1 MSGSLVF
8 DGALS
13 SWPLFTGMTDEEIR
27 RLTLLLQR
35 QRYSQG
41 SLIFREG
48 DRGDAL
54 FIVLSG
60 RILATALQ
68 NDGSPRKVYEFVAGN
83 FFGEMAIIEE
93 APRTAS
99 CVALEDS
106 ELLVLQGTDFYRL
119 VAENPRLA
127 NKLLLSIGTVMTSW
141 LDESSKFLND
151 LVRWGETARKRA
163 VTDELTG
170 LYNRRFLEET
180 LANRFSQGAV
190 GRRKMALL
198 MMDLDRIHG
207 INDRYGNVSGD
218 RVIVHAAQTFRGVLR
233 EDAVAAR
240 LAGDE
245 FAVLLP
251 DTDTMVA
258 QDVAQ
263 RLRLELSHSTI
274 RLPSIP
280 EELSVRVSIGIAI
293 APDHATDPVTLF
305 SAADGALR
313 RAKDLGRDRVIIQGQ
328 GIG

>member
-1 MSGSLVF
+1 MNGSLAF

-27 RLTLLLQR
+27 RLSLLLR
-35 QRYSQG
+35 RRRYPQG
-41 SLIFREG
+41 SLVFREG
-48 DRGDAL
+48 EGGDAL

-68 NDGSPRKVYEFVAGN
+68 NDGSSRRVYEFVAGT

-93 APRTAS
+93 APRSAT

-106 ELLVLQGTDFYRL
+106 ELLVLLGTDFYRL

-127 NKLLLSIGTVMTSW
+127 NKLLLSIGMVMTSW

-180 LANRFSQGAV
+180 LTNRFSLGAV

-207 INDRYGNVSGD
+207 INDRYGNAAGD
-218 RVIVHAAQTFRGVLR
+218 KVIAQAAQTFRGVLR

-251 DTDTMVA
+251 DTDTVVA

-263 RLRLELSHSTI
+263 RLRLELAHLTI
-274 RLPSIP
+274 RLPAIQ

-293 APDHATDPVTLF
+293 APDHATDPGTLF

-313 RAKDLGRDRVIIQGQ
+313 LAKDLGRDRVVLQGYS
-328 GIG
+328 I

>member
-1 MSGSLVF
+1 MKASLTF
-8 DGALS
+8 DGALG
-13 SWPLFTGMTDEEIR
+13 SWPLFSGMTDEEIR
-27 RLTLLLQR
+27 RLGLLLQR
-35 QRYSQG
+35 RRYPQG
-41 SLIFREG
+41 SLVFREG
-48 DRGDAL
+48 EKGDAL

-68 NDGSPRKVYEFVAGN
+68 NDGSPRRVYEFVPGN

-93 APRTAS
+93 APRSAT

-119 VAENPRLA
+119 VTENPRLA

-190 GRRKMALL
+190 GHRKMALL

-207 INDRYGNVSGD
+207 INDRYGNATGD
-218 RVIVHAAQTFRGVLR
+218 RVIAQAAQTFRGVLR

-251 DTDTMVA
+251 DTDTIVA

-263 RLRLELSHSTI
+263 RLRMELSHSII
-274 RLPSIP
+274 RLPSIQ

-313 RAKDLGRDRVIIQGQ
+313 LAKDQGRDRVILQGLST
-328 GIG
+328 